1 VRYPVQEAIT
11 LEIGSIMSLRYRRR
25 PALIPLV
32 AALALGGCVAQP
44 PVAPAGPPPPPV
56 PRPSANVYFYPLKG
70 QTAEQQ
76 DRDRYECYVWARQQ
90 TGFDPSLPRRDGG
103 PPVRIVAVPRSGHD
117 TVAGAATGAVIG
129 AAVSD
134 PWHSGEGAVIGAVA
148 GAVIG
153 AASDA
158 NRDQA
163 AQVAQSRQDA
173 QSARVTAEVDAQVLG
188 YRNAMKACL
197 SGRNYSVE

>member
-1 VRYPVQEAIT
+1 MPPSSRW
-11 LEIGSIMSLRYRRR
+11 RH
-25 PALIPLV
+25 ALLPLV
-32 AALALGGCVAQP
+32 AVVAVAGCVAQP
-44 PVAPAGPPPPPV
+44 PAPPAAPPRPPV
-56 PRPSANVYFYPLKG
+56 PRPSATVYFYPTNG

-76 DRDRYECYVWARQQ
+76 DFDRYECYVWARKQ

-103 PPVRIVAVPRSGHD
+103 PPVRIVAMPRAGHD
-117 TVAGAATGAVIG
+117 TVAGAAAGAVIG

-134 PWHSGEGAVIGAVA
+134 PWHTGEGAAIGAVA

-158 NRDQA
+158 SREQA
-163 AQVAQSRQDA
+163 AQVAQSRRDA
-173 QSARVTAEVDAQVLG
+173 ASARVAAEVDAQVLG

-197 SGRNYSVE
+197 SARGYSVE